1 MFVLEVFEDVPLLE
15 LPEPLEPLEVPELL
29 PEPELP
35 EPVDVPLWLFEVLL
49 DESSDDFSDEEPELF
64 EEFCSEL
71 VLEPD
76 EAEDVGVGAVV
87 AVELLDDPDLLVVLP
102 VLEPVELPDV
112 FVVSIGVVLVPIPCP
127 DDAMLIISAQ
137 SATATREETM
147 DTMMTLRW
155 VALFRPFEAFP
166 LPVRPLLACCVSI
179 VVRERLPEYESREY
193 ALAESAGLPAC
204 AASP

>member
-87 AVELLDDPDLLVVLP
+87 AVELLDDPDLLV
-102 VLEPVELPDV
+102 DRKS
-112 FVVSIGVVLVPIPCP
+112 VV
-127 DDAMLIISAQ
+127 
-137 SATATREETM
+137 
-147 DTMMTLRW
+147 
-155 VALFRPFEAFP
+155 
-166 LPVRPLLACCVSI
+166 
-179 VVRERLPEYESREY
+179 
-193 ALAESAGLPAC
+193 
-204 AASP
+204 